1 MTARTELPAG
11 FNGFQNLRTLDTLG
25 ARILIIDDDPQIVS
39 FLEHMLRTA
48 GYRAVQSTTDSRD
61 AAMLYQKFR
70 PDLILLDLTMPL
82 VDGFEVMA
90 QLRTIVQD
98 DYLSVLVL
106 TASADRD
113 VRLRALESGA
123 KDFLTKP
130 VDRVEAL
137 TRIKNLL
144 EVRLLHIEALHQN
157 HELEAMV
164 TARTAEL
171 RTANEELNASRLE
184 VILRM
189 GWLAES
195 RDQDT
200 ADHISRVTRSCACLG
215 RAIGL
220 DERRCELLMNASA
233 MHDVGKVGI
242 PDQILR
248 KKGRLEPEEMEVM
261 KTHTRIGANVL
272 RGSSHEL
279 MQMAAEIALSHH
291 EKWDGS
297 GYPNALCGEAIPLVG
312 RIVAV
317 CDVFDALMSERPYKP
332 AWTTDS
338 AIAEIERCS
347 GAHFDAHLV
356 SAFLG
361 VMPDILAIP
370 GYGAHVS

>member
-1 MTARTELPAG
+1 M
-11 FNGFQNLRTLDTLG
+11 RTLDTLG
-25 ARILIIDDDPQIVS
+25 ARILIVDDDPQIVA

-48 GYRAVQSTTDSRD
+48 GYTAVQSTTDSRD
-61 AAMLYQKFR
+61 AATLYQKFR

-164 TARTAEL
+164 AARTAEL
-171 RTANEELNASRLE
+171 RTANDELNASRLE

-200 ADHISRVTRSCACLG
+200 ADHISRVTHSCACLG

-220 DERRCELLMNASA
+220 DARHCELLMNASA

-248 KKGRLEPEEMEVM
+248 KRGRLEPEEMEIM

-279 MQMAAEIALSHH
+279 MQMAAEIALTHH
-291 EKWDGS
+291 EKWDGT

-317 CDVFDALMSERPYKP
+317 ADVFDALMSERPYKA
-332 AWTTDS
+332 AWTTD
-338 AIAEIERCS
+338 AAVAELERCS

-356 SAFLG
+356 EAFVR
-361 VMPDILAIP
+361 VMPDVLAIP
-370 GYGAHVS
+370 GYAAHMS

>member
-1 MTARTELPAG
+1 V
-11 FNGFQNLRTLDTLG
+11 RTLDTLG
-25 ARILIIDDDPQIVS
+25 ARILIVDDDPQIVA
-39 FLEHMLRTA
+39 FLEHMLRTE
-48 GYRAVQSTTDSRD
+48 GYTAVQSTTDSRD
-61 AAMLYQKFR
+61 ASTLYQNFR
-70 PDLILLDLTMPL
+70 PDLILLDLSMPL

-106 TASADRD
+106 TASANRD
-113 VRLRALESGA
+113 IRLQALESGA

-130 VDRVEAL
+130 VDRLEAL
-137 TRIKNLL
+137 TRIKNLV
-144 EVRLLHIEALHQN
+144 EVRLLHIEALSQN

-171 RTANEELNASRLE
+171 RTAVDELNASRLE

-200 ADHISRVTRSCACLG
+200 AEHISRVTHSCACLG
-215 RAIGL
+215 RAIGM
-220 DERRCELLMNASA
+220 DERHCELLMNASA

-242 PDQILR
+242 PDRILR
-248 KKGRLEPEEMEVM
+248 KQGRLEPEEMEIM

-272 RGSSHEL
+272 RGSTHEL
-279 MQMAAEIALSHH
+279 MQMAAEIALTHH
-291 EKWDGS
+291 EKWDGT
-297 GYPNALCGEAIPLVG
+297 GYPNGISGEAIPLVG

-317 CDVFDALMSERPYKP
+317 CDVFDALMSKRPYKA

-347 GAHFDAHLV
+347 GAQFDAHLV
-356 SAFLG
+356 QAFLG
-361 VMPDILAIP
+361 VMPEILTIP
-370 GYGAHVS
+370 GYATNSSFAGQVS

>member
-1 MTARTELPAG
+1 M
-11 FNGFQNLRTLDTLG
+11 RTLDTLG
-25 ARILIIDDDPQIVS
+25 ARILIVDDDPQIVA

-48 GYRAVQSTTDSRD
+48 GYTAVQRTTDSRD

-164 TARTAEL
+164 AARTAEL
-171 RTANEELNASRLE
+171 RTANEELNASRME

-200 ADHISRVTRSCACLG
+200 ADHISRVTQSCACLA

-220 DERRCELLMNASA
+220 DARHCELLLSASA

-248 KKGRLEPEEMEVM
+248 KKGRLEPEEMEIM

-279 MQMAAEIALSHH
+279 MQMAAEIALTHH

-297 GYPNALCGEAIPLVG
+297 GYPNALSGEAIPLVG
-312 RIVAV
+312 RIVTV
-317 CDVFDALMSERPYKP
+317 CDVFDALMSERPYKS

-347 GAHFDAHLV
+347 GVHFEPYLV
-356 SAFLG
+356 QAFVG
-361 VMPDILAIP
+361 VMPEILAIP
-370 GYGAHVS
+370 GYAGIVS